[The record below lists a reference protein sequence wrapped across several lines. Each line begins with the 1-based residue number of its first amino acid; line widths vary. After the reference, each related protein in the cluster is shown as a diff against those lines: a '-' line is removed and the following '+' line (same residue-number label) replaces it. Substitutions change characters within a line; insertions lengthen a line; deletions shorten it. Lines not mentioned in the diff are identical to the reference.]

1 MAKSSVPDR
10 KISTIVNTLI
20 GSGFQLVNVTSKP
33 SYLLLRAART
43 DEFGIR
49 QPYVVAYSGDNTIG
63 ASGIAGLKKVAAN
76 DKAPLVII
84 GSADTSDLTLPVL
97 TLDQFVGR
105 MGGSIPAFLP
115 LEVAY
120 PLQLVELGLNNRPA
134 GLQGRADELFE
145 SYVHAGL
152 QFIIQ
157 QRVIRYGQ
165 DRLFET
171 VPDGLILGRNSVQL
185 LYDCKAYENGYPL
198 SRGAIRQFADY
209 VRHFHQRY
217 EGYIGR
223 LHAFLV
229 VSGKFQSDATLD
241 TRSRELYSEC
251 QVPLVC
257 MNAETLGE
265 MVTLFAKNPQYRS
278 TIDWKTIFSA
288 SAVDIKAVK
297 AQLVARK
304 KDKVIG
310 S

>member
-1 MAKSSVPDR
+1 MVKSGVTDR
-10 KISTIVNTLI
+10 KISSIVNTLI

-33 SYLLLRAART
+33 SYLLLRTVRT

-49 QPYVVAYSGDNTIG
+49 QPYVIAYSGDNTIG
-63 ASGIAGLKKVAAN
+63 ANGIAGLKKVAAN
-76 DKAPLVII
+76 DKAPLVIV
-84 GSADTSDLTLPVL
+84 GSAETSDVTLPIL

-115 LEVAY
+115 LEASY
-120 PLQLVELGLNNRPA
+120 PAQLVELGFNKRPA
-134 GLQGRADELFE
+134 GLQGRADDLFE

-152 QFIIQ
+152 QFIVQ
-157 QRVIRYGQ
+157 QKVIRYGQ

-171 VPDGLILGRNSVQL
+171 VPDGLVLGRNSVQL
-185 LYDCKAYENGYPL
+185 LYDCKAYEKGYPL
-198 SRGAIRQFADY
+198 SRDAIRQFADY

-241 TRSRELYSEC
+241 ARSRELYSEC

-257 MNAETLGE
+257 MTAETLGAL
-265 MVTLFAKNPQYRS
+265 VTLFAKNPKYRS
-278 TIDWKTIFSA
+278 SIDWIDIFSA
-288 SAVDIKAVK
+288 SAIDVKAVK
-297 AQLVARK
+297 AQLAARK